1 MSTLLSTNR
10 YTQRAGRR
18 VGWLC
23 LLLVALCLSGPVA
36 AEAFSVEGLTARK
49 VEGVY
54 LMDASI
60 NYRFSEE
67 ALEALDSGVPLTLE
81 VHIQL
86 RREGAWIWESD
97 LLEARLRYRILH
109 QALHGLYQV
118 TDLSNG
124 NQQYFATRKAAFT
137 ALGRIRDVQLISVD
151 KLQPGESY
159 KLSLRSSLDIE
170 ALPLPLRPLAY
181 LSPAWNLSS
190 EWSLWRLQP

>member
-1 MSTLLSTNR
+1 MRTFQPTITR
-10 YTQRAGRR
+10 RAWTMGWA
-18 VGWLC
+18 GWLC
-23 LLLVALCLSGPVA
+23 LLLVALTTSSPAVA
-36 AEAFSVEGLTARK
+36 KAFEVEGLTARE

-54 LMDASI
+54 LMDATI
-60 NYRFSEE
+60 LYQFSDE
-67 ALEALDSGVPLTLE
+67 ALEALESGVPLTLE

-86 RREGAWIWESD
+86 RREGAWIWEAD
-97 LLEARLRYRILH
+97 LLDARLRYRILH

-124 NQQYFATRKAAFT
+124 TQQYFATRKAAFT
-137 ALGRIRDVQLISVD
+137 ALGRIQDVQLIQAE
-151 KLQPGESY
+151 KLQSGERY

-190 EWSLWRLQP
+190 EWSIWRLQP

>member
-1 MSTLLSTNR
+1 MGSAQPKIAPPAALMKWAGVLGLLF
-10 YTQRAGRR
+10 
-18 VGWLC
+18 L
-23 LLLVALCLSGPVA
+23 ALTVSRPVMA
-36 AEAFSVEGLTARK
+36 KAFEVEGLTARA

-54 LMDASI
+54 LMDADI
-60 NYRFSEE
+60 LYQFSDE
-67 ALEALDSGVPLTLE
+67 ALEALENGVPLTLE

-97 LLEARLRYRILH
+97 LLDVRLRYRLLH

-118 TDLSNG
+118 SDLANG
-124 NQQYFATRKAAFT
+124 TQQYFATRKAALT
-137 ALGRIRDVQLISVD
+137 ALGRIRDVQLISVE
-151 KLQPGESY
+151 KLQRGERY

-190 EWSLWRLQP
+190 EWSIWRLQP

>member
-1 MSTLLSTNR
+1 MDTCQPINARRERTIR
-10 YTQRAGRR
+10 WAGW
-18 VGWLC
+18 VC
-23 LLLVALCLSGPVA
+23 LLVALLTGSAPAVA
-36 AEAFSVEGLTARK
+36 KAFAVEGLTARE

-54 LMDASI
+54 LMDADI
-60 NYRFSEE
+60 LYQFSDQ
-67 ALEALDSGVPLTLE
+67 ALEALENGVPLTLE

-97 LLEARLRYRILH
+97 LLDARLRYRILH
-109 QALHGLYQV
+109 QALHSLYQV
-118 TDLSNG
+118 TDLSTG
-124 NQQYFATRKAAFT
+124 VQQYFATRKAAFT
-137 ALGRIRDVQLISVD
+137 ALGRIRDVQLIQAE
-151 KLQPGESY
+151 KLQPGETY